1 MNRYKLITN
10 TVTTSMLIFIFSL
23 TAFANS
29 SWVWI
34 SETRPYD
41 VLPFVALATLIIET
55 AALNGFLKIGNWHR
69 VFTGVLIGN
78 LISFAVPY
86 IGYSNT
92 TPYAGYY
99 TLTQILQRGP
109 FYTVGAAF
117 LIITVAVELPF
128 MYFWLKKSVKNK
140 KLLVLVT
147 VVANVVTTAMV
158 ALVERILCEGYY
170 A

>member
-41 VLPFVALATLIIET
+41 VLPFVAIATLIIET

-92 TPYAGYY
+92 TPYYDMPLSY
-99 TLTQILQRGP
+99 ILERGP

-158 ALVERILCEGYY
+158 ALVERLLCEGYY